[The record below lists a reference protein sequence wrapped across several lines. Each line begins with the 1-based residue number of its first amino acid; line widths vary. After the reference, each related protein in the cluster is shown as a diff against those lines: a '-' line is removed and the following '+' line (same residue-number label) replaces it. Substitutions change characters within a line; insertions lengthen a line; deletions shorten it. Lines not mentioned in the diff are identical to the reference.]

1 MRFKY
6 LLICAVIFGAIVLF
20 NDDSPKE
27 ANAPIASS
35 VDLNRVLDIT
45 LSEIE
50 DFERAFG
57 VMFESSDSSDSS
69 DQALFMFAESL
80 QVSYNEAIPA
90 LHSLPVAVAPL
101 VDASLMVAEDLNRD
115 GVVQDDEGNVWIVE
129 IDGENSRI
137 IATSWQGEVR
147 ESGFSGSG
155 FLAGY
160 LISSMLGRQSI
171 HGDPKAVARTQT
183 RAPQQN
189 VRARAGSGSHRS
201 GK

>member
-1 MRFKY
+1 MRLKY
-6 LLICAVIFGAIVLF
+6 LITLAVIIGAIVLF
-20 NDDSPKE
+20 NDDSPVE

-45 LSEIE
+45 LTEIE
-50 DFERAFG
+50 DFEQAFG
-57 VMFESSDSSDSS
+57 VMLESSESADSS

-80 QVSYNEAIPA
+80 QISYNEAIPA
-90 LHSLPVAVAPL
+90 LHSSPVAVAPL

-115 GVVQDDEGNVWIVE
+115 GIVQDDEGNVWLVE

-147 ESGFSGSG
+147 ESGFSGSA

-160 LISSMLGRQSI
+160 LVSSMLGRQSV
-171 HGDPKAVARTQT
+171 HGDPKAVAKTQP
-183 RAPQQN
+183 RAPQRN